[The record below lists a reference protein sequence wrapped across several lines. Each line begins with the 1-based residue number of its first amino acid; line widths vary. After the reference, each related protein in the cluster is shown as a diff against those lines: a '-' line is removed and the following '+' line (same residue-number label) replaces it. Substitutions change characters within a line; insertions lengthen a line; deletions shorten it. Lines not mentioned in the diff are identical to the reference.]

1 MTRRILIV
9 DDDALIRQLL
19 VLILTSAGYSV
30 TEAING
36 RDALDKLGERA
47 VNLVIT
53 DLRMPQMD
61 GIELT
66 RELRRNPSYEK
77 LPIVMLTSDF
87 QDYKR
92 REAEEAGVD
101 RWITKPFIRNRL
113 IRTVRTLE
121 SGGQTATLAWSQA

>member
-19 VLILTSAGYSV
+19 ALILSSAGYSV
-30 TEAING
+30 TEATNG

-66 RELRRNPSYEK
+66 RELRRNPSYES

-121 SGGQTATLAWSQA
+121 SDRRTATLAWSQA

>member
-1 MTRRILIV
+1 MKRRILIV

-19 VLILTSAGYSV
+19 ALILTSAGYSV
-30 TEAING
+30 TEAVDG
-36 RDALDKLGERA
+36 RDAMNKLGGKA

-53 DLRMPQMD
+53 DLRMPKMD

-66 RELRRNPSYEK
+66 RELRGNPSYEN
-77 LPIVMLTSDF
+77 LPVVMLTSDF

-101 RWITKPFIRNRL
+101 RWISKPFIPNRL
-113 IRTVRTLE
+113 IHTLRTLE
-121 SGGQTATLAWSQA
+121 SDRQAPTLAWSQA